1 MSAAALC
8 SRWRCSGLSH
18 NKPKIVKVLFGLNQT
33 RIVARVQTKF
43 SCNDH
48 WKKKENISERIK
60 KITNFS
66 HFLHIYRCTSLY
78 PGISLSIV
86 WFETKLFNFYLR
98 CDILPAENINIS
110 KLFQQY
116 LCKSIRRPMQAPHNI
131 RHPLWK
137 YLFMHYNLSALNKIL
152 TNSDFCL
159 WHKMPSFWSE

>member
-1 MSAAALC
+1 MII
-8 SRWRCSGLSH
+8 G
-18 NKPKIVKVLFGLNQT
+18 
-33 RIVARVQTKF
+33 
-43 SCNDH
+43 
-48 WKKKENISERIK
+48 KKKENISEQT

-78 PGISLSIV
+78 PGISLFIV

-98 CDILPAENINIS
+98 CDIFPAENINIS

-137 YLFMHYNLSALNKIL
+137 YLFVRYNLSALNKIL
-152 TNSDFCL
+152 TNSDFRF
-159 WHKMPSFWSE
+159 WHKMSSKVNMKISHKLSSVPVYFLTSYFLCSVLLSKEYLIMLGSLWQKLYYV